1 MPTFPA
7 VGKNGPPEA
16 RSLRKRAIERKSPA
30 GGNRRKNYWEN
41 MPPETKG
48 EKTAGKG
55 YHRGAKHKIPQKR
68 IDISLIPAII

>member
-1 MPTFPA
+1 M
-7 VGKNGPPEA
+7 PPEA
-16 RSLRKRAIERKSPA
+16 RSLRKRAIGRKSPA
-30 GGNRRKNYWEN
+30 GGNRRKNYWKN